1 MDLTLTAVLRVID
14 GDIRLAG
21 QQRLLIIGEM

>member
-14 GDIRLAG
+14 GDIRLAE